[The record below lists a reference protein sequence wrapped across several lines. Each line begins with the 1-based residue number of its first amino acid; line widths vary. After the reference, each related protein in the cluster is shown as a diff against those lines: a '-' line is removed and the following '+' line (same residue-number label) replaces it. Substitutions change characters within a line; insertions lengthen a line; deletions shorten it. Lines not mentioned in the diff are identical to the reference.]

1 MRHQLCSAA
10 LGTLAWSIALGVGPG
25 ATAWAQTPSPTRLSA
40 TSQTAPQ
47 SAASQLDEVVVTARR
62 RSERIQDAP
71 VSIAAFSA
79 QELNRGD
86 TRDFKDILRQVPGIS
101 YSGAELGQSRY
112 NIRGVSTTSPS
123 PTVGVFIDDIS
134 LVTVTSAFSGAV
146 DPVFFDFARVE
157 VLKGPQGTL
166 YGGSAMGGAIKYI
179 SQLPDLDTFSVEAAA
194 GLSTTA
200 HGGASYQVETVV
212 NAPIVQDRLAIR
224 AGVLYREDAGY
235 VDNVPNAAVVD
246 VRTSVTPPPIL
257 TPLSRPSLSTRDEN
271 DQNANSVLG
280 LRLSALWRPD
290 DATEI
295 TPSVFHQSYRQDNT
309 GAFWTNLD
317 GLKSSFRLAQPTRD
331 DLTVYGLTAVRHFDK
346 FDVTSLTGYVDRDVS
361 FDRDY
366 TFYIA
371 TLVPVLFGVNS
382 LNASDS
388 RSRTFSQELRIASSD
403 PNASVKWTAGLYYS
417 RQTDGLGQAVT
428 STGVGALL
436 GTGTDIVYHGQ
447 TSSRLTQYAA
457 FADVSFKLSP
467 HFDATVGV
475 RYFDLKQSIDTRG
488 DGVLNGG
495 STQGAASTNQ
505 NGFNPR
511 FELSYRAAK
520 DSLVYTSAAK
530 GFRPG
535 GGNPFAIAPGLCQ
548 ADLNALGLSGVP
560 VAYQSDTLWT
570 YELGSKNQ
578 FLNRRLTLNGA
589 AFLTDWSN
597 IQQNVF
603 LPGCG
608 FSFSGNVGAAEI
620 KGAELTSHMVVTD
633 AFSIGASAGYTD
645 AKITKSA
652 PGVSAQV
659 GQQVLDT
666 PKWIASGYVAYRF
679 PVWGSNIGTV
689 RADYQY
695 HGSSQR
701 MFESSLPIATPAGP
715 VMVPNPTQRQEAY
728 EVVNLNLDIDASE
741 WRYSLYVTNLFD
753 AAPLIDHNVVSGME
767 AAITLRPRTVGVNLR
782 RHF

>member
-1 MRHQLCSAA
+1 MKHKMCSVA
-10 LGTLAWSIALGVGPG
+10 LGALAWSVALGAGPG
-25 ATAWAQTPSPTRLSA
+25 STAWAQIAPPATP
-40 TSQTAPQ
+40 QT
-47 SAASQLDEVVVTARR
+47 ASQLDEIVVTARR
-62 RSERIQDAP
+62 RNERIQDTP
-71 VSIAAFSA
+71 VSIAAFTS
-79 QELNRGD
+79 QELSRGD
-86 TRDFKDILRQVPGIS
+86 TRDFKDILRQVPGVS

-179 SQLPDLDTFSVEAAA
+179 SQAPDLDTFSVDAAA
-194 GLSTTA
+194 GLATTA
-200 HGGASYQVETVV
+200 HGGVSYQGEAVV
-212 NAPIVQDRLAIR
+212 NAPVIQDRLAIR

-246 VRTSVTPPPIL
+246 VRTSITAPPTL
-257 TPLSRPSLSTRDEN
+257 TPLSRPSLSTRDEK

-280 LRLSALWRPD
+280 LRLSALWKPD
-290 DATEI
+290 DVTEI

-317 GLKSSFRLAQPTRD
+317 GLKTSFRLAQPTRD
-331 DLTVYGLTAVRHFDK
+331 DLTVYGLTAVRRFDK
-346 FDVTSLTGYVDRDVS
+346 FDITSLTGYIERDVS

-366 TFYIA
+366 SYYIA
-371 TLVPVLFGVNS
+371 TLVPPLLGVDS

-388 RSRTFSQELRIASSD
+388 RSHTFSQELRIASSD
-403 PNASVKWTAGLYYS
+403 PTASVKWTAGLYYS
-417 RQTDGLGQAVT
+417 RQTDGLDQAVT

-467 HFDATVGV
+467 RFDATVGV

-495 STQGAASTNQ
+495 ATHGAASTNQ
-505 NGFNPR
+505 SGFNPR

-520 DSLVYTSAAK
+520 DSLIYTSAAK

-548 ADLNALGLSGVP
+548 ADLNALGLSSVP
-560 VAYQSDTLWT
+560 VAYQSDKLWT

-578 FLNRRLTLNGA
+578 FLNRRLTINGA

-620 KGAELTSHMVVTD
+620 KGAELTGHMAVTD
-633 AFSIGASAGYTD
+633 ALSIGASAGYTD

-659 GQQVLDT
+659 GQEVLDT

-679 PVWGSNIGTV
+679 PVWGDNIGTV

-701 MFESSLPIATPAGP
+701 MFESSLPVVTPTGP
-715 VMVPNPTQRQEAY
+715 VLVPNPTQRQEAY
-728 EVVNLNLDIDASE
+728 EVVNLNLDIDTSE
-741 WRYSLYVTNLFD
+741 WRYSVYVTNLFD
-753 AAPLIDHNVVSGME
+753 VAPLIDHNVVSGME
-767 AAITLRPRTVGVNLR
+767 AAITLRPRTLGVNLR